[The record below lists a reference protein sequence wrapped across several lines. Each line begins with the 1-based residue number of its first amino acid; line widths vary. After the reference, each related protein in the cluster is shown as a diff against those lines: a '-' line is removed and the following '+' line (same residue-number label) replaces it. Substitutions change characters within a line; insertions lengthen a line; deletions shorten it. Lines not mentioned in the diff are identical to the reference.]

1 MKVGDY
7 IRTIYGIAKI
17 KSVIPETDMTFIETD
32 NGIGDFYSTQ
42 NGKLRKGVIITE
54 KDINKIS
61 SNIIDLIEEG
71 DYVNGKLVI
80 EHAYQKGRLFVTN
93 LYIGGKGFTTCED
106 YSWELTKENED
117 YIDSILTKEQ
127 FESME
132 YKVVE

>member
-1 MKVGDY
+1 MKIGDY
-7 IRTIYGIAKI
+7 CRTKDGFIARLIEKNTWYKFDGVILEEEYPYNYLSKEHAKELII
-17 KSVIPETDMTFIETD
+17 KSSP
-32 NGIGDFYSTQ
+32 
-42 NGKLRKGVIITE
+42 
-54 KDINKIS
+54 
-61 SNIIDLIEEG
+61 NIIDLIEEG

-80 EHAYQKGRLFVTN
+80 EHAYQKGRLFVSN

-117 YIDSILTKEQ
+117 RIETIVTHEQ